1 MIVNCIPKKAP
12 SFGYLHVD
20 DSAFSVL
27 EKRMKKD
34 ELKNL
39 KVLIN
44 ENAENPYE
52 IKLWAA
58 KEDNKLN
65 ADVFSVSG
73 SSKLEKP
80 EIESSFSV
88 FFNKSPLKFIKS
100 MINKSNEIF
109 EKEQEKKKFKS
120 EINEIKILLDK
131 VKEKHQDQNPYVYYE
146 YL

>member
-1 MIVNCIPKKAP
+1 MIINSMPQKHP
-12 SFGYLHVD
+12 SFGYLYID

-27 EKRMKKD
+27 EKRMKID
-34 ELKNL
+34 ELGNLKNL
-39 KVLIN
+39 IN
-44 ENAENPYE
+44 ESAENPYE
-52 IKLWAA
+52 VKIWAA
-58 KEDNKLN
+58 KENNKLN

-109 EKEQEKKKFKS
+109 EKEQEM
-120 EINEIKILLDK
+120 IKLRRK
-131 VKEKHQDQNPYVYYE
+131 MNS
-146 YL
+146 